1 MRTISM
7 ETQTFHNGRILT
19 DKGELRELSFTGGV
33 VADHGRRHNFGRT
46 VDLEGDYLIPGL
58 VELHTDNL
66 EKHFIPRTGVNWP
79 IGLSSVVAHDV
90 HMVGSGVTTV
100 FDAVTV
106 GEPGDKHMRKELFH
120 LSLDALEE
128 ADKAGLLR
136 ADHYLHLRCEVAGDD
151 VVELVEPLLERKN
164 LRLFSIMDH
173 TPGQRQWRD
182 LEEYKRYSNLQHE
195 PEDRFQERIGGLRTM
210 QEKNARG
217 NIREIVEICRKNGF
231 PLASH
236 DDTTVEQVRET
247 AALDTRISEF
257 PTTLEAAREAG
268 CLGMVIV
275 MGAPNVVRGGSHSG
289 NVAAVELACEGLLD
303 ILSSD
308 YMPASLLHAAFLL
321 PELAGMTLA
330 EALRTVTLTP
340 AAAVGLEDRG
350 ELAPGKRAD
359 AVRVKLVNGVP
370 MVRSV
375 WREGMRVL

>member
-1 MRTISM
+1 MGI
-7 ETQTFHNGRILT
+7 QTFHNGRILT
-19 DKGELRELSFTGGV
+19 DIGELRELSFKDGL
-33 VADHGRRHNFGRT
+33 VADYGQRHDSGRT

-66 EKHFIPRTGVNWP
+66 EKHFIPRTGVKWP
-79 IGLSSVVAHDV
+79 VGLSSVVAHDV

-106 GEPGDKHMRKELFH
+106 GEPGNRHMGKELFH
-120 LSLDALEE
+120 TSLDALDE
-128 ADKAGLLR
+128 ADKCGLLR

-164 LRLFSIMDH
+164 LRLFSVMDH

-195 PEDRFQERIGGLRTM
+195 PEVLFQERIDGLRSL
-210 QEKNARG
+210 QAKNARG
-217 NIREIVEICRKNGF
+217 NIREIVAICRKKGF

-236 DDTTVEQVRET
+236 DDTTVEQARET
-247 AALDTRISEF
+247 AALGMRISEF

-268 CLGMVIV
+268 CLGLVIV

-289 NVAAVELACEGLLD
+289 NVAAVELAREGLLD

-321 PELAGMTLA
+321 PELAGMSMA
-330 EALRTVTLTP
+330 DALRTVTLAP
-340 AAAVGLEDRG
+340 ATAVGLEDRG

-370 MVRSV
+370 VVRSV
-375 WREGMRVL
+375 WRAGGRVL